1 MLNISSQLEKERLN
15 ENRFLLIK
23 KILSVIKLRDQK

>member
-15 ENRFLLIK
+15 ENQFLLIK

>member
-15 ENRFLLIK
+15 ETRFLLIK